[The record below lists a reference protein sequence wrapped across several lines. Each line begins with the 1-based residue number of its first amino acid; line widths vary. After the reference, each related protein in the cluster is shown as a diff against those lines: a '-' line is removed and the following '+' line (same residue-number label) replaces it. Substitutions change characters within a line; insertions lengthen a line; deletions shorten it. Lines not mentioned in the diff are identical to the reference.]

1 MSQQIRNLDY
11 DFEDLLSEA
20 ESNAKGSWE
29 ENFVEEARTRFNEYD
44 DRMFLSEK
52 QEEILKRIAKW

>member
-1 MSQQIRNLDY
+1 MSQQVQDLDY

-20 ESNAKGSWE
+20 ESKARGAWE
-29 ENFVEEARTRFNEYD
+29 ENFTEDMRDKFDEYG
-44 DRMFLSEK
+44 DRMYLSDR

>member
-20 ESNAKGSWE
+20 KSNAKGSWE
-29 ENFVEEARTRFNEYD
+29 ENFVEEIRTRFNEYD